1 MNRTKSIKR
10 IKADL
15 TSAINQVSRQK
26 ELFVMDSRTNFTR
39 RKKLDFPTMMRFILQ
54 IEGSTIRNEL
64 AGFFHY
70 KAACPSPSA
79 FYQQRLKIK
88 PEAFYSLFQS
98 FTSMCQQRLLKGY
111 RLLAADGSTVYT
123 PRNKEDSSSYMFNG
137 SGKKAWNCVHV
148 NALYDLVSGI
158 YVDALIQPGKK
169 EGEQKALRT
178 MLGRLGSI
186 KHSIIIADRGYESFE
201 TVACLQEGGAS
212 FVIRVKEP
220 SSNNGFLAKL
230 ELSQEEEYDILHTFK
245 IAYAPSFKGKKKREK
260 ILEEGCKLNWHHF
273 LHVSKDSPVYIF
285 KPMRVVKCR
294 IGEGAYEYLLT
305 NLPPEEFTA
314 EEIKGL
320 YKMRWGIET
329 SFRELKYALSLLHFH
344 SKKTDL
350 IGQEIFAR
358 FTMYNFSH
366 MVASQLAPEVVPGKK
381 HPRQLNSTYTVKLCR
396 EYFRNKIGP
405 SDLKALMLRSVMPIR
420 PDRHFGRKINKKQPR
435 TFNYRIS

>member
-15 TSAINQVSRQK
+15 TSAINQISDQK
-26 ELFVMDSRTNFTR
+26 ELFVVDSRTDFTR

-54 IEGSTIRNEL
+54 IEGSTIRNEMTD
-64 AGFFHY
+64 FFRY
-70 KAACPSPSA
+70 KAGCPSPSA
-79 FYQQRLKIK
+79 FCQQRLKMK
-88 PEAFYSLFQS
+88 PDAFYALFRC
-98 FTSMCQQRLLKGY
+98 FTAMCQPGRLKGY
-111 RLLAADGSTVYT
+111 RLLSADGSTVYT
-123 PRNKEDSSSYMFNG
+123 PRNKEDSMSYMFNG
-137 SGKKAWNCVHV
+137 DGKKAWNCVHV

-158 YVDALIQPGKK
+158 YVDALIQPAKK

-178 MLGRLGSI
+178 MLGRLDGI

-201 TVACLQEGGAS
+201 TIACLQESGAS
-212 FVIRVKEP
+212 FVIRAKEP
-220 SSNNGFLAKL
+220 SSNKGFLAKL
-230 ELSQEEEYDILHTFK
+230 ELSKEEEYDIPHTFK
-245 IAYAPSFKGKKKREK
+245 IAYAPSFKGEKKREK
-260 ILEEGCKLNWHHF
+260 ILEEGYRLNYHHF
-273 LHVSKDSPVYIF
+273 SYVSKDSKTYVFEPI
-285 KPMRVVKCR
+285 RVVRCR
-294 IGEGAYEYLLT
+294 IGEGSYEYLLT
-305 NLPPEEFTA
+305 NLPAEEFTA

-381 HPRQLNSTYTVKLCR
+381 HPRQLNSTYAVKLCR

-405 SDLKALMLRSVMPIR
+405 SDLKALILRSVMPIR
-420 PDRHFGRKINKKQPR
+420 PGRHFERKLNKKQPK